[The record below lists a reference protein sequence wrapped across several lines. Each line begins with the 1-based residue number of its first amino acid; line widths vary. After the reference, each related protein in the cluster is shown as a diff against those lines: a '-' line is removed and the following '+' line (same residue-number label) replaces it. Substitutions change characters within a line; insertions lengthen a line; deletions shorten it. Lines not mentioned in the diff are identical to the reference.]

1 MGGRGSQMN
10 DDNKKDDTFE
20 MIEILENATIIYDDG
35 NRAIF
40 ETSYI
45 TDKGMILIGRILKV
59 EKTDLCKSISSI
71 DCHDIFRECGG
82 IPKDTIKSIEGGI
95 KKKVFKK

>member
-20 MIEILENATIIYDDG
+20 MIEILENATIIYDDE

-40 ETSYI
+40 EAI
-45 TDKGMILIGRILKV
+45 FLTDKGVILIGRILKD
-59 EKTDLCKSISSI
+59 EKTDHCKSIGSI
-71 DCHDIFRECGG
+71 DCHEIFMEDGG
-82 IPKDTIKSIEGGI
+82 IPKENIKHIEGGI

>member
-1 MGGRGSQMN
+1 MN
-10 DDNKKDDTFE
+10 DENKKDDTFE

-40 ETSYI
+40 EAIFLTAEGEI
-45 TDKGMILIGRILKV
+45 IFGQILKV

-71 DCHDIFRECGG
+71 DCRDIFRECGG
-82 IPKDTIKSIEGGI
+82 IPKDNVKRIEGGTRRTVY
-95 KKKVFKK
+95 KKKS

>member
-1 MGGRGSQMN
+1 MN

-35 NRAIF
+35 DRAIF
-40 ETSYI
+40 EAI
-45 TDKGMILIGRILKV
+45 LLTDQGVIFGQILIV

-71 DCHDIFRECGG
+71 DCHEIFRECGG
-82 IPKDTIKSIEGGI
+82 IPKDNIKSIEGGI